1 VELFLVVVLGV
12 WVSIGDLC
20 DRFTVGGEVVKL
32 TGLWQE
38 AMRISGWQGRGDDV
52 VRVGFIEVCIVDG
65 FSDVA
70 IESCGSMELLS
81 PRMFGEEESETNCCS
96 PRTAISSLHSLRRR
110 RNSTRHSSKNLSDIV
125 DLNP

>member
-12 WVSIGDLC
+12 WVFVGDLC
-20 DRFTVGGEVVKL
+20 DWFTVGGDVVKL
-32 TGLWQE
+32 TGLWLE
-38 AMRISGWQGRGDDV
+38 TMRISGWQGRGDDV
-52 VRVGFIEVCIVDG
+52 RGGFIEVCIVNG

-81 PRMFGEEESETNCCS
+81 PRMFGEEESETNCFS
-96 PRTAISSLHSLRRR
+96 RRTAISSLHSLRRR